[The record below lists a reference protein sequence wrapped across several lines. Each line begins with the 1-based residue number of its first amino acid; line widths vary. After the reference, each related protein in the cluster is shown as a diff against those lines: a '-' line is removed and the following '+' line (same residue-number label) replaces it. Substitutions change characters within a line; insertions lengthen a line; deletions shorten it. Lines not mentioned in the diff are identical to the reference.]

1 MSVTVKE
8 LLKSDNVC
16 QSYAEM
22 KKGPV
27 FLLFTLDK
35 HSLSAAMLVTFF
47 CTDATLHEMVARI
60 VMKLSK

>member
-1 MSVTVKE
+1 MKE
-8 LLKSDNVC
+8 LLKTNNVR

-27 FLLFTLDK
+27 LYCLLWINI